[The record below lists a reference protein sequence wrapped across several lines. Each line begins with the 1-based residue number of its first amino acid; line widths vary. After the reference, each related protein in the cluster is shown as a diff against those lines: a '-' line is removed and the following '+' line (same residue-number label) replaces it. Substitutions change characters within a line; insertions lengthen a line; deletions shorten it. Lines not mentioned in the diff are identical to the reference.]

1 MKMSLKKIIVIVLV
15 VLVVGFLLIQLI
27 PLSQTNPP
35 VTREVKWDSPETRAL
50 AQRACFDCH
59 SNLTTWPWDSHI
71 APSSFLITS
80 HVNEGRSR
88 LNFLEWDKP
97 NADFEEVSRVMKN
110 GEMPMWDYVLMHPTA
125 KLTPAE
131 TQQLVDGLQSTFQ
144 QDPPIARQRRTP
156 Q

>member
-1 MKMSLKKIIVIVLV
+1 MKMSLKKIIIIVLV

-27 PLSQTNPP
+27 PLNQTNPP

-59 SNLTTWPWDSHI
+59 SNLTTWPWDGHI
-71 APSSFLITS
+71 APSSILITS

-88 LNFLEWDKP
+88 LNFSEWDKP
-97 NADFEEVSRVMKN
+97 NADFEEVSRVVKN
-110 GEMPMWDYVLMHPTA
+110 GEMPFWDYVLMHPIA

-131 TQQLVDGLQSTFQ
+131 TQQLVDGLQATFQ
-144 QDPPIARQRRTP
+144 QDPSIARQRRTP